1 MAETSFEVEEIAVA
15 AHEGLDERGAPEQPR
30 RRELMSNEMLPNV
43 IKGRIWL
50 GDLEDPLNRDPVLS
64 DQAANLKVEESD
76 VDEIDLHATLPVHEN
91 ALVTLSMTREQA
103 RQVGT
108 HLINAANQDG

>member
-1 MAETSFEVEEIAVA
+1 
-15 AHEGLDERGAPEQPR
+15 
-30 RRELMSNEMLPNV
+30 MSNEMLPNV

-50 GDLEDPLNRDPVLS
+50 GDLEDPLNLDPVLF
-64 DQAANLKVEESD
+64 DQTANLTVEQSD
-76 VDEIDLHATLPVHEN
+76 VDEIDLHATLPVHDN

-108 HLINAANQDG
+108 HLINAANDNDGSTLEYAGAVTLATLRTILRERGALEEGAGDAA

>member
-1 MAETSFEVEEIAVA
+1 
-15 AHEGLDERGAPEQPR
+15 
-30 RRELMSNEMLPNV
+30 MSNDTLPNV

-50 GDLEDPLNRDPVLS
+50 GDLEDPLNRDPVLV
-64 DQAANLKVEESD
+64 DEAANIKAEQSD
-76 VDEIDLHATLPVHEN
+76 VDEIDLHATLPAHDN

-108 HLINAANQDG
+108 HLINAANDNDGSGSDA